1 MSVSYP
7 PLPGVESGSESE
19 NGPTPRQNQEALKVK
34 SKSRY
39 ESDEETDE
47 ESSKEIGKVN
57 SSGDVDEISTL
68 LEGLGLEPSKT
79 SGKQDSKGPD
89 KDKGK
94 KSENE
99 PIESSGDDGHL
110 GSKKFGKQDSK
121 EPGKDK
127 GKNPENE
134 LIESSSD
141 DGPEHTKAKKYTKEQ
156 REAITR
162 VRKYRKDDYYHILDL
177 EETCSD
183 RKVTNAYRK
192 LSMLTHPDKNKFK
205 DATKAFLG
213 EFICSF

>member
-89 KDKGK
+89 
-94 KSENE
+94 
-99 PIESSGDDGHL
+99 
-110 GSKKFGKQDSK
+110 
-121 EPGKDK
+121 KDK